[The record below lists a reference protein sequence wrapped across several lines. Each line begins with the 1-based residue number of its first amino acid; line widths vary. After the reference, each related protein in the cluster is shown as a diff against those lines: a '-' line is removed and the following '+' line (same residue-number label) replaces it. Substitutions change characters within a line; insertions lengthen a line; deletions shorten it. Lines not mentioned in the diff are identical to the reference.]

1 MSEQR
6 QELLTQLAILRHM
19 LEKLP
24 DTIAQ
29 PLLDQLGTVAK
40 AIENR
45 DTTVRNQIGNHLDDI
60 RLSIKTMEF
69 DLESTKAE
77 KQVLKDKLK
86 DVGLE

>member
-1 MSEQR
+1 MSEQQ
-6 QELLTQLAILRHM
+6 QELLTQLAVLQHM

-29 PLLDQLGTVAK
+29 PLLDQLRTIVK
-40 AIENR
+40 AIESR
-45 DTTVRNQIGNHLDDI
+45 DTIVRNQIGNHLDDI